1 MEEELKLKQH
11 PTVIHDVIFPE
22 LSNVYTE
29 STTSFEQNNAM
40 KKDDLTAL
48 DNVSIFSVAIQKV
61 TNSFNSVTLKLLIVQ
76 NGNMQ

>member
-1 MEEELKLKQH
+1 MEEKLKLKQH
-11 PTVIHDVIFPE
+11 PTIIHDVIFPE

-48 DNVSIFSVAIQKV
+48 DNVSIFSVAI
-61 TNSFNSVTLKLLIVQ
+61 
-76 NGNMQ
+76 